1 MDTTTLSATDLEAIA
16 RQLQLQPH
24 QCRVTV
30 ELLDE
35 GNTVPFITRYR
46 KDRTGGLDEEKIR
59 QIQEAVELKRQIN
72 DRRERILRSIQSQGA
87 LTPDL
92 EQRIHAASSLKILE
106 DLYLPYRPKKQTLA
120 TAARERGLEPLA
132 REILDGDPAAE
143 DLHARCEQFIDPEKE
158 LPSGA
163 EVLAGARH
171 ILAEILSERGDLRSL
186 ARRHLW
192 GGRIVSKRIEQ
203 ESPEAAADDE
213 EDSEATDSSAEAQ
226 AEDVVVS
233 GEADAATSAGE
244 ESGAAAS
251 SGGEDSSSEEPAA
264 TAEQN
269 PPPAEAP
276 AATEVAVDATRSVSD
291 EQLETPSDES
301 TPEPPA
307 TEADTSPTSTD
318 SASPSA
324 MEQQAEDAPPD
335 PVDPD
340 SSETSS
346 AEPASAETDAASTA
360 SSTSDEPVKSSGR
373 LQPKGKVAARGPLA
387 SKAARLSLA
396 EDRRRARREAR
407 HRKRQKLE
415 QSFKDYFAYS
425 EPLKKLP
432 HYRVLALNRGER
444 CKVLRVKIQFDFDSL
459 KQAAEQL
466 VVPEGHRHA
475 ELLRSALQDALG
487 RLVVPSIERE
497 IRRELTERAEHHAV
511 KVFAQNLRKLLLQPP
526 LCGHRVLAID
536 PGFRSGCKL
545 AVLDEFGD
553 LLDHSLIHVIGPADR
568 VQQSMQKL
576 GELIQQHKIGV
587 VALGNGTACRETEQ
601 FVAEVLAQHLADREV
616 HYLIVNEAGASVYST
631 SQVGREELPNCDAT
645 VRGAVSIGRRALDP
659 LSELVKIDPASIGV
673 GLYQHDVK
681 GKHLRNSLDA
691 VVESC
696 VNYVGV
702 DVNSASP
709 ALLRAVSGLN
719 QLTARRIYEYR
730 QQNGPFRSREQL
742 RDVPGIGEATFVQAA
757 GFLKIPD
764 GDNPLD
770 ATWIHP
776 ESYPVAQRVLE
787 EIGCDVTQFVR
798 RRRKPVAAVEPPPV
812 PTADSVETPDA
823 TAPAGSDA
831 GSDAGS
837 ESGTIPA
844 DAVGADES
852 SKGQGEIE
860 AAPNEQPAETAS
872 EPAEAELASSSEDAL
887 LTDAEQPEIH
897 SADESSPSPTP
908 DETHPSDPAGA
919 STGEPAATPTSD
931 DSAASVDESAV
942 AAEEDSA
949 PVDVTVDAGLLER
962 LHGLDVPSLAER
974 LSVGELLLKDI
985 LASLA
990 RPGRDPRDEL
1000 PPPVFRREILKLEH
1014 LKPGMELCGT
1024 VLNVVDFGAFV
1035 DIGLSD
1041 SGLIHVS
1048 RLADRFVSDPHEV
1061 VSVGDVLNVWVVDV
1075 DEKRRRVSL
1084 TAIQP
1089 GTERPRPPKQERRP
1103 RREPSGPPRKPRRD
1117 REREKTG
1124 KVTARSR
1131 RASGAWQGKPKA
1143 KPVAPIT
1150 EAMAEGREPMRTF
1163 SDLQQFFQ
1171 RRQRKS
1177 DGPEPKDP
1185 PPSGASDSD

>member
-16 RQLQLQPH
+16 RQLQLQPY
-24 QCRVTV
+24 QCQATV

-46 KDRTGGLDEEKIR
+46 KDRTAGLDEEKIR
-59 QIQEAVELKRQIN
+59 QIQEAVELKRQLN

-92 EQRIHAASSLKILE
+92 EQRIHSATSLKILE

-132 REILDGDPAAE
+132 MEILEGNPAAD
-143 DLHARCEQFIDPEKE
+143 DLDARCQPFIDPEKN
-158 LPSGA
+158 LPTA
-163 EVLAGARH
+163 TEVLAGAGH
-171 ILAEILSERGDLRSL
+171 ILAELLSERGDLRSL

-192 GGRIVSKRIEQ
+192 AGKIASKRIEQ
-203 ESPEAAADDE
+203 ESDEILAAE
-213 EDSEATDSSAEAQ
+213 EQDSTGMD
-226 AEDVVVS
+226 
-233 GEADAATSAGE
+233 
-244 ESGAAAS
+244 
-251 SGGEDSSSEEPAA
+251 
-264 TAEQN
+264 
-269 PPPAEAP
+269 EAP
-276 AATEVAVDATRSVSD
+276 AASTWEEGEGNAAAVADEAEGVPHENPSAADELPQEPSSASESPSDLAEVAPAVEDPTSSDGTPPEDPSMAESATVPPAELASPSVQEPAAAD
-291 EQLETPSDES
+291 PES
-301 TPEPPA
+301 NMANPA
-307 TEADTSPTSTD
+307 TEA
-318 SASPSA
+318 ASPPA
-324 MEQQAEDAPPD
+324 AEAHQAGE
-335 PVDPD
+335 
-340 SSETSS
+340 
-346 AEPASAETDAASTA
+346 ASAE
-360 SSTSDEPVKSSGR
+360 STSPNASVKPRGS

-415 QSFKDYFAYS
+415 QSFKDYFDYS
-425 EPLKKLP
+425 EPLKRLP
-432 HYRVLALNRGER
+432 HYRVLAINRGER
-444 CKVLRVKIQFDFDSL
+444 CKVLRVRIQFDYESL

-475 ELLRSALQDALG
+475 ERLRDALYDALA

-497 IRRELTERAEHHAV
+497 IRRELTERAENHAV

-545 AVLDEFGD
+545 AVLDEFGN
-553 LLDHSLIHVIGPADR
+553 LLDHALIHVIGPADR
-568 VQQSMQKL
+568 VQQSMQRL
-576 GELIQQHKIGV
+576 ADLIQQHRVGV
-587 VALGNGTACRETEQ
+587 IALGNGTACRETEQ
-601 FVAEVLAQHLADREV
+601 FVAEVLARHLADREV

-631 SQVGREELPNCDAT
+631 SQIGREELPSCDAT

-681 GKHLRNSLDA
+681 GKHLQNSLEA

-719 QLTARRIYEYR
+719 QLTARRIYEFR
-730 QQNGPFRSREQL
+730 QQHGPFRSREQL
-742 RDVPGIGEATFVQAA
+742 REVPGIGEATYVQAA
-757 GFLKIPD
+757 GFLKIPE

-776 ESYPVAQRVLE
+776 ESYAVAQRVLE

-798 RRRKPVAAVEPPPV
+798 RRRRSAAAPAQASPAPSSDLVESVAPSPSLSSDPAHPPCESSAADPSVDAVVDVARETLPAEQEVSDPVAAEPTTPADDAPDTGAEVVEATESGDPGPI
-812 PTADSVETPDA
+812 PTDVSSDSIAAVGSPIDETSAATPA
-823 TAPAGSDA
+823 TAP
-831 GSDAGS
+831 
-837 ESGTIPA
+837 
-844 DAVGADES
+844 
-852 SKGQGEIE
+852 
-860 AAPNEQPAETAS
+860 ETA
-872 EPAEAELASSSEDAL
+872 PPVA
-887 LTDAEQPEIH
+887 
-897 SADESSPSPTP
+897 
-908 DETHPSDPAGA
+908 A
-919 STGEPAATPTSD
+919 STCSSTEEASACSEEP
-931 DSAASVDESAV
+931 
-942 AAEEDSA
+942 
-949 PVDVTVDAGLLER
+949 VDAGVLER
-962 LHGLDVPSLAER
+962 LNGIDVPALAER
-974 LSVGELLLKDI
+974 LSVGELLLNDI

-1000 PPPVFRREILKLEH
+1000 PRPVFRREILKLEH

-1089 GTERPRPPKQERRP
+1089 GSERPRPPKPERRP
-1103 RREPSGPPRKPRRD
+1103 RREPASAPKKPRRE
-1117 REREKTG
+1117 RERERTG
-1124 KVTARSR
+1124 KVPAKTRRSS
-1131 RASGAWQGKPKA
+1131 SGWHGKPKA

-1171 RRQRKS
+1171 RRQRKA
-1177 DGPEPKDP
+1177 DGPKSKE
-1185 PPSGASDSD
+1185 PPSSETTDSD